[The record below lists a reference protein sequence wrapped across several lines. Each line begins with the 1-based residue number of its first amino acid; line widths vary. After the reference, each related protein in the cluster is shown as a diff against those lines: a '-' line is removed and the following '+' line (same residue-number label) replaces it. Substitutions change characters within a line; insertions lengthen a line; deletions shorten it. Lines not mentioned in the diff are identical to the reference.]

1 MQTSLKWEDGLGGV
15 SEFQKRGDSDCDL
28 GLISKSLGKCLDYG
42 YTLKLKLT
50 EFPDRLEMGWSVRT
64 DSNNF
69 GLKCQNDRVPSYSGV
84 KDGSKDQEFSFGH
97 ADLETVI
104 K

>member
-1 MQTSLKWEDGLGGV
+1 M

-50 EFPDRLEMGWSVRT
+50 EFPDRLGDGM
-64 DSNNF
+64 
-69 GLKCQNDRVPSYSGV
+69 KC
-84 KDGSKDQEFSFGH
+84 KD
-97 ADLETVI
+97 
-104 K
+104 